1 MSRAERLRQLFAVL
15 FVVVTLDQATKYL
28 AREHLAYEPG
38 RSYLGGVARLE
49 YAENRGAFLSL
60 GANLPAGWREG
71 LLTGLNVLLVI
82 GLTVY
87 LGRGKDLTRWPAFAL
102 ALLISGGLGNLID
115 RVFRGGAVVDFMIL
129 GIGPVRTGVFNIAD
143 LCLTTG
149 AILFAFTG
157 ASAGRPR
164 SEPQPAAGRSA
175 AE

>member
-1 MSRAERLRQLFAVL
+1 MSRAERLRLLFAVL
-15 FVVVTLDQATKYL
+15 LVVLALDQATKVL
-28 AREHLAYEPG
+28 ARMHLAQSPG

-60 GANLPAGWREG
+60 GANLPSGWREG
-71 LLTGLNVLLVI
+71 LLTGLNVLLVV
-82 GLTVY
+82 GLTFY
-87 LGRGKDLTRWPAFAL
+87 LIRGKDLTRWPTLAL

-115 RVFRGGAVVDFMIL
+115 RVIRGGAVVDFMIL
-129 GIGPVRTGVFNIAD
+129 GIGPVRTGVFNVAD

-157 ASAGRPR
+157 ATSGRPEEPEPDAEG
-164 SEPQPAAGRSA
+164 SE

>member
-1 MSRAERLRQLFAVL
+1 LSRAERLRLLFAVL
-15 FVVVTLDQATKYL
+15 LVVLALDQATKLL
-28 AREHLAYEPG
+28 ARRHLVYEP
-38 RSYLGGVARLE
+38 RSYLGGIARLE

-71 LLTGLNVLLVI
+71 LLSGLNVLLVV

-87 LGRGKDLTRWPAFAL
+87 LVRGRDLGRWPTLAL

-115 RVFRGGAVVDFMIL
+115 RVMRGGAVIDFMIL
-129 GIGPVRTGVFNIAD
+129 GIGPVRTGVFNVAD

-157 ASAGRPR
+157 ATTKRTDEA
-164 SEPQPAAGRSA
+164 EPD
-175 AE
+175 AEGAEAK

>member
-1 MSRAERLRQLFAVL
+1 LSRTERLRLLFAVL
-15 FVVVTLDQATKYL
+15 LVVLALDQATKLL
-28 AREHLAYEPG
+28 ARKHLAYQPG

-71 LLTGLNVLLVI
+71 LLTGLNILLVV
-82 GLTVY
+82 GLTIY
-87 LGRGKDLTRWPAFAL
+87 LVRGKDLARWPTLAL

-115 RVFRGGAVVDFMIL
+115 RVVRGGAVVDFMIL
-129 GIGPVRTGVFNIAD
+129 GIGPVRTGVFNVAD

-157 ASAGRPR
+157 ATSGRA
-164 SEPQPAAGRSA
+164 EPP
-175 AE
+175 ETD